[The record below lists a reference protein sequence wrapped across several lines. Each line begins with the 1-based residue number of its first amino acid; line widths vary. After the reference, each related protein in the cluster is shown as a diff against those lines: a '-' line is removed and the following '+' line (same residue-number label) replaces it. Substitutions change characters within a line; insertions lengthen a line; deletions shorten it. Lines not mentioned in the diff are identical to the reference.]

1 MQNPIITRTQEAIDR
16 EGELNLLMEKHWSEF
31 NETCETTFYID
42 EETRT
47 ISRKDIIE
55 SLVDDIGVEV
65 FTLLG
70 KGQPLLAQEQFKRH
84 FEART
89 ERLMSE
95 AFNDF
100 YGI

>member
-16 EGELNLLMEKHWSEF
+16 EGELNSMMETHWHEM
-31 NETCETTFYID
+31 NEHSETTFYSD

-47 ISRKDIIE
+47 ISREDIIE

-65 FTLLG
+65 FTLLD
-70 KGQPLLAQEQFKRH
+70 KGQPLLAQEQFKKH
-84 FEART
+84 LEART
-89 ERLMSE
+89 ERLMNE

-100 YGI
+100 YGV